1 MGLSQSQ
8 GLKSWLGAQ
17 GIDTTDA
24 GIEQFIK
31 GLKDGASSSDDK
43 KKAAYLLGL
52 QIGQNVANQ
61 MVPGVNAQVFGE
73 DSTQTVSI
81 NNILAGL
88 VAGVKADT
96 TIMTPYQA
104 QEYAQLKMEAIRE
117 KNIEKQYG
125 ENRKAGEAFLAK
137 MAKSDSVQALGNG
150 IYYKVL
156 VAGKGETPAA
166 DARVKVNYEG
176 KTIDG
181 NVFDSSY
188 QRNEPTTLNLNQVIP
203 GWREALVKMP
213 VGSKWV
219 LYIPQEMAYGS
230 RQTGP
235 IKPFS
240 ALIFTVELVS
250 IEKDVVK

>member
-1 MGLSQSQ
+1 
-8 GLKSWLGAQ
+8 
-17 GIDTTDA
+17 
-24 GIEQFIK
+24 
-31 GLKDGASSSDDK
+31 
-43 KKAAYLLGL
+43 
-52 QIGQNVANQ
+52 
-61 MVPGVNAQVFGE
+61 
-73 DSTQTVSI
+73 
-81 NNILAGL
+81 
-88 VAGVKADT
+88 
-96 TIMTPYQA
+96 
-104 QEYAQLKMEAIRE
+104 
-117 KNIEKQYG
+117 
-125 ENRKAGEAFLAK
+125 